1 MKLFRVE
8 VSQHRTDWIVTN
20 DRSQHSAQD
29 TQEVCGLRWKIEQ
42 FHREAKQLTGLER
55 CQCRQAR
62 IQRNPIACAIL
73 VWVRLADI
81 ARQTR
86 QTLYQIKQGLL
97 DVFLCQQLKHPSIK
111 MQLA

>member
-1 MKLFRVE
+1 MNPDQRISMKRFRVE
-8 VSQHRTDWIVTN
+8 GSHHCTDWVVTN

-29 TQEVCGLRWKIEQ
+29 TQEVCGLRWKIEP
-42 FHREAKQLTGLER
+42 FHREAKPLIGLER

-81 ARQTR
+81 ARQTK
-86 QTLYQIKQGLL
+86 QTLYQIKHG
-97 DVFLCQQLKHPSIK
+97 
-111 MQLA
+111 